1 MKKVAAIYARVATR
15 EQLSDLSIEDQI
27 EQLKTFLNKKGYTD
41 IEVFAD
47 EGYSG
52 NNFNRPEFQRLI
64 TNLEGFEA
72 IAVWKID
79 RLSRNNDE
87 VLGLIN
93 NYLKPSNKKLLVS
106 TCDID
111 SSTPNG
117 YMFLS
122 LLVTFSEYERK
133 IRFESISNGMK
144 RRARLGKWSGRVMI
158 GYNLNN
164 GELAINKR
172 ESLIVKEIFELR
184 SNMKSYKSI
193 ADRINDKGCRTKS
206 GNRFSINS
214 VKTILENPIYAGFIK
229 LRQRD
234 EISIG
239 GSDYQFIESQ
249 HPAIIDQAIWE
260 RVQTIALEQKPIP
273 VGT

>member
-1 MKKVAAIYARVATR
+1 
-15 EQLSDLSIEDQI
+15 
-27 EQLKTFLNKKGYTD
+27 
-41 IEVFAD
+41 
-47 EGYSG
+47 
-52 NNFNRPEFQRLI
+52 
-64 TNLEGFEA
+64 
-72 IAVWKID
+72 
-79 RLSRNNDE
+79 
-87 VLGLIN
+87 
-93 NYLKPSNKKLLVS
+93 
-106 TCDID
+106 
-111 SSTPNG
+111 
-117 YMFLS
+117 
-122 LLVTFSEYERK
+122 
-133 IRFESISNGMK
+133 MK